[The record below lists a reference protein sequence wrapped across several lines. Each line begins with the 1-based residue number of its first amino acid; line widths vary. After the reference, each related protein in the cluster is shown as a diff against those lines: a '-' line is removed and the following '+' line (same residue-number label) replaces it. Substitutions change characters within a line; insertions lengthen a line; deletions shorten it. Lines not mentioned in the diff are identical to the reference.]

1 MRFNVKTTVISSALV
16 LATAALTGCADELVG
31 RWEAKS
37 DSTIDLE
44 IAQAASG
51 WSASGHIYVGDNT
64 GTYLCPFEAD
74 FRDNGDDRFEVS
86 GHFTNQC
93 SNASPFDAVQCTL
106 KSPTLMKCEFGSLTM
121 EYEKN

>member
-1 MRFNVKTTVISSALV
+1 MRLNVKTALICSAV
-16 LATAALTGCADELVG
+16 VFSAASLTGCADELVG

-44 IAQAASG
+44 IEQATTG
-51 WSASGHIYVGDNT
+51 WSASGHLYYQDNS

-93 SNASPFDAVQCTL
+93 AAASPFDAVQCTL
-106 KSPTLMKCEFGSLTM
+106 KSPTAMKCEFGSLTM